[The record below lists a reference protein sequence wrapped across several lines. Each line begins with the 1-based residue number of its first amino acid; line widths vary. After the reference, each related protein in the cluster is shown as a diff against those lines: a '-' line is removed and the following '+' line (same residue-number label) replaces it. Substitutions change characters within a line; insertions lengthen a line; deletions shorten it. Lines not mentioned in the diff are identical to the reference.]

1 MRFQL
6 LICGVL
12 ALLTP
17 FATPLAGAAS
27 AAEFTRDEIG
37 GIVKDYIMEHPEVLK
52 DALTALAK
60 KEKDAETAATAKL
73 TTDMTG
79 DLYASTHQAV
89 VGNPKGKT
97 VLVEFF
103 DYNCGYC
110 KKSIDDISALMKQ
123 NPDLKVILK
132 DFPVLGQGSI
142 EASKVATAVRNQL
155 KGDAFWEYHKA
166 LLLKRNPSG
175 VGKAD
180 AMEIAKAKGVD
191 MDKLAKDMTN
201 EDNAK
206 GIFEVMKMGDRLGL
220 TGTPSFVVGG
230 EVVVGAVGFDALH
243 EKITNTATCGKS
255 IC

>member
-1 MRFQL
+1 MRL
-6 LICGVL
+6 KLWMCL
-12 ALLTP
+12 ALMFSAPLP
-17 FATPLAGAAS
+17 FAGAA
-27 AAEFTRDEIG
+27 ELNRDEIG
-37 GIVKDYIMEHPEVLK
+37 GIVKDYILQHPEVLRE
-52 DALTALAK
+52 ALTALAK

-79 DLYASTHQAV
+79 ELYTSSHQAV
-89 VGNPKGKT
+89 VGNANGKT

-110 KKSIDDISALMKQ
+110 KKSIDDIATLMKQ

-155 KGDAFWEYHKA
+155 KGDAFWDYHKS
-166 LLLKRNPSG
+166 LLLKRNPNG

-191 MDKLAKDMTN
+191 MDKLAKDMAAD
-201 EDNAK
+201 DNAK
-206 GIFEVMKMGDRLGL
+206 GIVEVMKIGDRLGL

-230 EVVVGAVGFDALH
+230 EVVVGAVGYDALH
-243 EKITNTATCGKS
+243 EKIANTMSCGKS
-255 IC
+255 VCL